1 MHGIIGGKLIIH
13 RLITRPIA
21 SLIAFMKSKSVLL
34 TLAKFAI
41 PITIIWFLLANH
53 VTDEQWHDL
62 KTHPKDYGLLAA
74 ALVVA
79 IAAMSLSF
87 ARWCILVRCHDIEL
101 SMVEAFRLGS
111 ICFLLS
117 FVSVGSVGGD
127 LFKAVFLAKRRPG
140 KRVEAVASVLVD
152 RGVGL
157 YGLLLIV
164 AIGLLFLA
172 PTDTASLVDDGTE
185 SSTVN
190 IPTIKNATLALTALG
205 SIVLAILVFGG
216 KAVDGLIQRGI
227 KLPVVGTLIQR
238 IGPPLRMFGDHP
250 IAFGV
255 SIIMSMGVHIGFVIS
270 MYLIATAM
278 YPDTPTL
285 SDHFVIVPIGLLA
298 SALPITPGGVG
309 VLEGTIEGL
318 YRIIPTTPTSAS
330 GTMVALVFE
339 AVKVIMALIGTAFYW
354 AANEEVKE
362 SLEAAEE
369 EGAQQNQES

>member
-1 MHGIIGGKLIIH
+1 
-13 RLITRPIA
+13 
-21 SLIAFMKSKSVLL
+21 MKSKSVLL

-74 ALVVA
+74 ALAVA